1 MKKLL
6 IMIAVLVSM
15 SSAYKCNIP
24 GATEKQKLEYDI
36 ITENLNTV
44 KIKLDSVEIT
54 KEKQAEV
61 CDDLIIELNKFYL
74 SNEVTMLDKAILIE
88 YMLRTM
94 ENRLAKEIDKVS
106 K

>member
-24 GATEKQKLEYDI
+24 GATHKQLVKYDI
-36 ITENLNTV
+36 TSESMNIIKEYNTGTIATDTLHSEMCNVFNTV
-44 KIKLDSVEIT
+44 VNKDKPES
-54 KEKQAEV
+54 
-61 CDDLIIELNKFYL
+61 DLHR
-74 SNEVTMLDKAILIE
+74 VILIE
-88 YMLRTM
+88 LALREFNKLML
-94 ENRLAKEIDKVS
+94 EKLDKVS